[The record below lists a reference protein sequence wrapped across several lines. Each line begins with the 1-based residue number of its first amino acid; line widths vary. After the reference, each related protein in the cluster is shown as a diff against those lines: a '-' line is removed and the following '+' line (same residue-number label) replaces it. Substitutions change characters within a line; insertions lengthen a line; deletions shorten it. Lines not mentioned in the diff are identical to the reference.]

1 MRQVRSE
8 HDEKV
13 KEINIAHENE
23 IAALRASMGA
33 ASSEE
38 IERLKAKHAEEM
50 KDQGRQHDE
59 HVAQLNANFD
69 S

>member
-13 KEINIAHENE
+13 KEINIAHEKE

-50 KDQGRQHDE
+50 KDLGR
-59 HVAQLNANFD
+59 
-69 S
+69 

>member
-1 MRQVRSE
+1 MRQVRTE

-13 KEINIAHENE
+13 KTINITHENE

-38 IERLKAKHAEEM
+38 IERLKAKHAEEK
-50 KDQGRQHDE
+50 KDLGR
-59 HVAQLNANFD
+59 
-69 S
+69 

>member
-1 MRQVRSE
+1 MRQIKSE

-13 KEINIAHENE
+13 KQINKAHEDE

-38 IERLKAKHAEEM
+38 IERLKAKHAEE
-50 KDQGRQHDE
+50 KKELGR
-59 HVAQLNANFD
+59 
-69 S
+69 